1 MVGQIVKLL
10 VEIVELGFG
19 IHGLL
24 GLFRLLGFFGL
35 FRLFGLLGLFLPG
48 GGDLADFGLQLV
60 DILGCL
66 GDGVAE
72 RDILGVVRVFAG
84 DVVAVVQLAEGK
96 VGFAELILLG
106 ENADLRLG
114 DRSGALG
121 GLLRSLG
128 NVVDQL
134 LEGLQALVEIKI
146 HDNVSFRSY
155 RLGDLLL
162 LAL

>member
-10 VEIVELGFG
+10 VEIVELRFCV
-19 IHGLL
+19 HGLL
-24 GLFRLLGFFGL
+24 GLFRLLG
-35 FRLFGLLGLFLPG
+35 LFLLG

-60 DILGCL
+60 DILGRL

-134 LEGLQALVEIKI
+134 LDGFQALVEIKI